1 MNYNK
6 TNKYI
11 KKSRTKSKEKEL
23 ERLISES
30 KGSGMAF

>member
-11 KKSRTKSKEKEL
+11 KNPRTKSKEKEL
-23 ERLISES
+23 ERLI
-30 KGSGMAF
+30 